1 MKHMRTVI
9 GNRCLDCM
17 KKLPLESVGEHRE
30 VTGHEKYHPIF
41 ERMRFQVGDI
51 VKIINCADAGKYGY
65 IYEVYKRHDT
75 EDPTGYSVLTDT
87 DQDLGGF
94 TGEEAD
100 EFFEYIG
107 HSGLDYKFEN
117 VTKLAEDRR
126 NGYFK
131 HVFYALKHLN

>member
-1 MKHMRTVI
+1 MRTVI

-17 KKLPLESVGEHRE
+17 KKLPLDSVGEHRE
-30 VTGHEKYHPIF
+30 VTGHESYHPIF

-65 IYEVYKRHDT
+65 IYEVYDRHDKK
-75 EDPTGYSVLTDT
+75 DSIGYSVLTDT

-94 TGEEAD
+94 TGDEAD
-100 EFFEYIG
+100 EYFEYVG
-107 HSGLDYKFEN
+107 NSGLDYKFEN
-117 VTKLAEDRR
+117 VTKLAADRR
-126 NGYFK
+126 KGYFK

>member
-1 MKHMRTVI
+1 
-9 GNRCLDCM
+9 M

-41 ERMRFQVGDI
+41 ERMRFRVGDI
-51 VKIINCADAGKYGY
+51 VEIINCADAGKYGY
-65 IYEVYKRHDT
+65 IYEVYDRHEK
-75 EDPTGYSVLTDT
+75 EDPLGYSVLTDT

-94 TGEEAD
+94 SSEEAD
-100 EFFEYIG
+100 EYFEYIG
-107 HSGLDYKFEN
+107 NSGLDYKFEN
-117 VTKLAEDRR
+117 VTRLAADRR